1 MTAGF
6 LILVGLAIGLILG
19 RMSCWQELAM
29 LRERL
34 RMLDAL
40 ATEESRQRFRDFKA
54 AVESRRLR
62 EHKDAVLGER
72 RGPGDVD

>member
-1 MTAGF
+1 
-6 LILVGLAIGLILG
+6 
-19 RMSCWQELAM
+19 
-29 LRERL
+29 
-34 RMLDAL
+34 MLDAL